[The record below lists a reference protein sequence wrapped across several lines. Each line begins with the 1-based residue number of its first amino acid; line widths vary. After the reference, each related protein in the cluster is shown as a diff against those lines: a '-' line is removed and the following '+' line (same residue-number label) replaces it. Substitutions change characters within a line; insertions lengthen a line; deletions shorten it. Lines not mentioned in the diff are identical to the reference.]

1 MTLIRWRGYEQKCH
15 PWPPSRLANNLLSPP
30 NLSCPFDAQSTF
42 SSFRRFQNSAGSGG
56 TAVESNLSTCQYVN
70 FWSHA
75 TDSICAVQGSTFSF
89 NISTVTLCTSNHSF
103 LNRLRLS
110 AVPSGHIAIL
120 HLFDRSCLIDSQP
133 YLSHSL
139 MGYPLLNGLPL
150 SLVPPSL
157 GVVKRG

>member
-1 MTLIRWRGYEQKCH
+1 MATSRNVTHGHLRDSPIISSHLPISHVRSTH
-15 PWPPSRLANNLLSPP
+15 NLPSV
-30 NLSCPFDAQSTF
+30 PFADFKIQ
-42 SSFRRFQNSAGSGG
+42 RDQAGPRSR
-56 TAVESNLSTCQYVN
+56 ATCQHVN

-75 TDSICAVQGSTFSF
+75 TDSICFVQGSTFSF